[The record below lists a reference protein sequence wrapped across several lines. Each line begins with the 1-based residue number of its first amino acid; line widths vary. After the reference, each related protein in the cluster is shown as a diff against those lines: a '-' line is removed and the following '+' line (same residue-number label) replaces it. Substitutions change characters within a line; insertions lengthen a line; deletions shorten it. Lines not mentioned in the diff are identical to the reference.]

1 MFKLLLY
8 AAQGFGFA
16 PRWRHFDAGESFMK
30 RYSTIMSVLVTLA
43 LPVAGTCAD
52 APMAP
57 EKADAKVEAVAAPKA
72 AEKAD
77 AKAPEKAESK
87 AEAIQKSMS
96 KSGHSM
102 MGGAAPADAGAAPVN
117 TDPTGKV
124 VETMEGGGY
133 TYANL
138 EVAGGTKT
146 WVAYP
151 VLETRV
157 GDTLAFKGC
166 MPMNNFQSKTLN
178 RKFDTILFCNAPEVG
193 NKNAA
198 KPAKEAKKAAP
209 GEKIKVEKASGANAY
224 TVEEIFTKRGTLNG
238 KQVLVRGQVVKVASG
253 IMNKNWLHLQDGTG
267 NDKKKT
273 NDLVVTT
280 TDNAEE
286 GDIIT
291 VSGTLAKDKDFGGG
305 YKYTAIIEKGS
316 VTK

>member
-1 MFKLLLY
+1 
-8 AAQGFGFA
+8 
-16 PRWRHFDAGESFMK
+16 MK

-52 APMAP
+52 APKAP

-72 AEKAD
+72 VEKAD
-77 AKAPEKAESK
+77 AKADAAAKAPEKAESK

-102 MGGAAPADAGAAPVN
+102 MMGGAAPAEAGAAEVN
-117 TDPTGKV
+117 TNPTGKV
-124 VETMEGGGY
+124 IETMEGGGY

-138 EVAGGTKT
+138 EVNDGTKT

-157 GDTLAFKGC
+157 GDTLSFQGC
-166 MPMNNFQSKTLN
+166 MPMNKFQSKTLN
-178 RKFDTILFCNAPEVG
+178 RTFEMILFCNAPEVKG
-193 NKNAA
+193 GA
-198 KPAKEAKKAAP
+198 KPAAKEAKKAVP

-224 TVEEIFTKRGTLNG
+224 TVEEIFSKRGSLNG
-238 KQVLVRGQVVKVASG
+238 KQVVVRGQVVKVATG

-267 NDKKKT
+267 DTKKKT

-286 GDIIT
+286 GDVIT

-316 VTK
+316 VKK